1 MDTEKMASELQDA
14 WPGLPSGLDWVLKT
28 KWDEIAPRIAAA
40 EAAGVP
46 DGEHHPLNDFTI
58 PLANMARTAGF
69 QNDAQGKEF
78 VEAAIEAAGIP
89 EDLRSTVRTTFAVQ
103 LLLRGEE

>member
-14 WPGLPSGLDWVLKT
+14 WPGLPSGLDGVLKA
-28 KWDEIAPRIAAA
+28 KWDQIAPLVAAA
-40 EAAGVP
+40 DASGVP

-58 PLANMARTAGF
+58 PLANLARAAGF
-69 QNDAQGKEF
+69 QNDGQGKEF
-78 VEAAIEAAGIP
+78 VEAAIEAAGVP

-103 LLLRGEE
+103 LHFRGEE